1 MAIPDPRWTYQKRS
15 RPKRWYLASADRF
28 ELELTIEA
36 TTAYPMTT
44 DGDGF
49 DGFVV
54 CWKGHNLFNRLI
66 QGESIQ
72 VSVLMNES
80 SDLTV
85 SMAVERSES
94 DFSFNHRT
102 TYPSHFNWERSHPF
116 IFKTL
121 EEAQMFVDRLMSIHT
136 AHGSRRGA

>member
-1 MAIPDPRWTYQKRS
+1 MTIPDTRWTYQKRS

-28 ELELTIEA
+28 ELEFTIEA

-49 DGFVV
+49 DGFAV

-66 QGESIQ
+66 QGERIE
-72 VSVLMNES
+72 VSVQMDGS
-80 SDLTV
+80 SGLTV
-85 SMAVERSES
+85 SLAVEMRPDYSFMRS
-94 DFSFNHRT
+94 T
-102 TYPSHFNWERSHPF
+102 TRPSQFKDEPTHPF

-121 EEAQMFVDRLMSIHT
+121 EEAQMFVDSLMSIHT
-136 AHGSRRGA
+136 FHGSRRGS